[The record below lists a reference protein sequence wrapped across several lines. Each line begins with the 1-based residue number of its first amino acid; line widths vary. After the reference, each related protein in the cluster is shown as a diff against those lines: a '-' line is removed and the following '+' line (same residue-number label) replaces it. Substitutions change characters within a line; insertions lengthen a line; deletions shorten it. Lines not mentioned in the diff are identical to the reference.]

1 MINRSPKQVRAAMTL
16 GTNLMLAPMVVAMRL
31 PLMLA
36 ETRPDAIGAETLRA
50 VNEKS
55 KAMADGM
62 LAAQMS
68 YWRSAMQ
75 FWPEVLAGKTPSLF
89 DGLAAERSMQAA
101 LRPAGRRVKAN
112 YRRLS
117 KPS

>member
-1 MINRSPKQVRAAMTL
+1 MMNRSPRHMRAAMTL
-16 GTNLMLAPMVVAMRL
+16 GSNLLLAPMVVAMRL
-31 PLMLA
+31 PLMAA

-55 KAMADGM
+55 MAMADGM

-75 FWPEVLAGKTPSLF
+75 FWPELLAGKTPSLF
-89 DGLAAERSMQAA
+89 DGLAAERSLHAA
-101 LRPAGRRVKAN
+101 LRPAGRQVKAN

-117 KPS
+117 KGP